1 MPEMQMGAVESR
13 FAEIIWKNAPV
24 TASQLAKLA
33 EAELGFKKTTSYT
46 VLKRL
51 CEKGIFRNDSGTV
64 HAMLSR
70 EQFYALQSEK
80 FLEETYNGSLPA
92 FIAAFASRKAIS
104 PRELAQIRQMLDEY
118 EQGGAK

>member
-33 EAELGFKKTTSYT
+33 EVELGFKKTTSYT

-104 PRELAQIRQMLDEY
+104 PRELAQIRQILDEY

>member
-13 FAEIIWKNAPV
+13 FADIIWKNAPL

-33 EAELGFKKTTSYT
+33 DTELGWKKTTSYT
-46 VLKRL
+46 ALKRL
-51 CEKGIFRNDSGTV
+51 CEKGIFRNEGGMV
-64 HAMLSR
+64 HAILSR

-80 FLEETYNGSLPA
+80 FLEDTYNGSLPA

-104 PRELAQIRQMLDEY
+104 PAELAQIRQMLDEY
-118 EQGGAK
+118 EKGGSV

>member
-33 EAELGFKKTTSYT
+33 EVELGFKKTTSYT